1 MRKRIR
7 VDGRAPAN
15 GGEIVVATSDRGRTP
30 MTERVAERANDHG
43 SASKHDSDAQGSD
56 LDRLRTENIQ
66 LRDLVVCLTSLLV
79 KNVADRR

>member
-1 MRKRIR
+1 MRKRI
-7 VDGRAPAN
+7 VLTAGAPAN
-15 GGEIVVATSDRGRTP
+15 GSGIVVATSNRGRTS

-43 SASKHDSDAQGSD
+43 SASKHDTDAQGSD

>member
-1 MRKRIR
+1 
-7 VDGRAPAN
+7 
-15 GGEIVVATSDRGRTP
+15 